1 MAKVGETD
9 PRWIVAERA
18 DGTNVNNWHWTEK
31 NCMPWAKERMPEIFE
46 GTKLLENGEDL
57 VKITKVDTM
66 NGECHIN
73 TRKGKI
79 FHFFEFEIKLKW
91 TGTIKGDKVEG
102 NIDMPEISFENDVD
116 EHEIRVNVTKAE
128 DKYTVRQLV
137 SNQGIPKVRKLLET
151 LIEEFRGMRGY
162 LQEVKEVK
170 PLTQTS
176 ADSPKPAPA
185 VHAVPSTPA
194 TTASTTTSSSSSS
207 STSVTKTTKVEFNDK
222 FGARPSDIYE
232 ALMDSR
238 RVEAY
243 TQSSAQLETKE
254 GGKFSLFGGN
264 VTGEFVQ
271 LVPNER
277 IVQKWRTSTWPEGH
291 HSTVTIELSEGRKG
305 CDMKLTQVGVPEAE
319 AERTQQAWRE
329 NIFERL
335 KRMFG
340 YGMGYSPF

>member
-1 MAKVGETD
+1 
-9 PRWIVAERA
+9 
-18 DGTNVNNWHWTEK
+18 
-31 NCMPWAKERMPEIFE
+31 MPWAKERMPELFE
-46 GTKLLENGEDL
+46 GAKIIENGEDL
-57 VKITKVDTM
+57 IKITKVDTM

-91 TGTIKGDKVEG
+91 SGTVKGDKVEG
-102 NIDMPEISFENDVD
+102 NFDMPEISFENDMD
-116 EHEIRVNVTKAE
+116 EHEIRVNVTKAA
-128 DKYTVRQLV
+128 DKHTIRQLV
-137 SNQGIPKVRKLLET
+137 ANQGIPKVRKLLET

-170 PLTQTS
+170 PLTQTT

-185 VHAVPSTPA
+185 PSHAATTSTP
-194 TTASTTTSSSSSS
+194 SSSSS
-207 STSVTKTTKVEFNDK
+207 STTTASSSSASGTKTTKVEFNDK

-232 ALMDSR
+232 ALMDPR

-243 TQSSAQLETKE
+243 TQSSAQIESKE
-254 GGKFSLFGGN
+254 GGKFALFGGN

-291 HSTVTIELSEGRKG
+291 YSTVTIELSEGRKG